1 MNAIELEQK
10 WLHKVTPNWYGFAV
24 EGIADD
30 WAVKI
35 DDYLTWLEKVRP
47 QFEIHQIK
55 VKFGGLRVYLD
66 FKMGEGDEPIHDHI
80 LTEINMRARELNKL
94 WDKKLMY

>member
-1 MNAIELEQK
+1 MNSKELEQK
-10 WLHKVTPNWYGFAV
+10 WSHKVAPNWYGFAV
-24 EGIADD
+24 EGIPDD

-55 VKFGGLRVYLD
+55 VKFGGLRVYVDLKLEELID
-66 FKMGEGDEPIHDHI
+66 DSILKEERIRSKVVDE
-80 LTEINMRARELNKL
+80 L
-94 WDKKLMY
+94 WDRKLMY